1 LVARLREPDELGV
14 DGLLR
19 GVDDEV
25 VVVGPVGVVLEEA
38 M

>member
-1 LVARLREPDELGV
+1 LVGV

-19 GVDDEV
+19 GIDDEV
-25 VVVGPVGVVLEEA
+25 VVVGPVGVVVLEA